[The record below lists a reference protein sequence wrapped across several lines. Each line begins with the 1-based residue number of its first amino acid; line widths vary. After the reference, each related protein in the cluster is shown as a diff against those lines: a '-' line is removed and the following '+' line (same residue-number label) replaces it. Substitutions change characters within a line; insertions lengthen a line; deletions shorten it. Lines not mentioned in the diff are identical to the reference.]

1 MKGTYRRAAR
11 RVADDIRERRHLE
24 AYSLF
29 LLTLA
34 LTVVS
39 VVGELPSQLVDAA
52 VLAGLA
58 FLILWTTGARAGEG
72 AVSVSLDTVLR
83 NRDSF
88 GSFSDLLAGATE
100 LWMYAP
106 TGINVFLRHSADIRR
121 WMERRGTS
129 ARVVV
134 LDPHSPVL
142 DATSM
147 QLDKSTDFESTL
159 AASLATLAKLDTLE
173 GVELRLLGIN
183 PGFSMVVVDPNRVSG
198 RLIVE
203 FHGFQDDSIGDRMH
217 VEIHR
222 SQSLYWFEYWVARF
236 EAIWSTAHEPP
247 PPA

>member
-1 MKGTYRRAAR
+1 MKGTYRRGLR

-39 VVGELPSQLVDAA
+39 VVGLSARFVNAM

-72 AVSVSLDTVLR
+72 AGGVSLDTVLR
-83 NRDSF
+83 NRDSY

-106 TGINVFLRHSADIRR
+106 TGLNVFLRHSADIRR

-129 ARVVV
+129 ARVVI
-134 LDPHSPVL
+134 LDPDSRVL
-142 DATSM
+142 DATRM
-147 QLDKSTDFESTL
+147 QLDKSTDFDTAL
-159 AASLATLAKLDTLE
+159 RASLATLARLDPLE
-173 GVELRLLGIN
+173 GVQLRLLGFN
-183 PGFSMVVVDPNRVSG
+183 PGFSLVVLDPNRGSG
-198 RLIVE
+198 RVIVE
-203 FHGFQDDSIGDRMH
+203 FHGFQDDGIGDRMH
-217 VEIHR
+217 VEIQR
-222 SQSLYWFEYWVARF
+222 SQSLHWFEYWVARF
-236 EAIWSTAHEPP
+236 EAIWNAAREP
-247 PPA
+247 A